1 MLQTN
6 NTLQA
11 QKTTMNNFI
20 VPIDFSETSKN
31 AARFAAHISNGLPG
45 AHLILYNVFDTLEAG
60 VDGTPLADDDAARKT
75 IMELGLQSVQI
86 ELSAITDAR
95 ISCVAEENNHF
106 LDTLEKY
113 VLANNIELIIMGIT
127 GATRLGQIFM
137 GSNTLRIIRKKTVP
151 VIIVPPD
158 ARSKSAKNVM
168 FITDFKDVE
177 KTIPVESVKKVL
189 DLFHPALHIVNVDS
203 EHYVELTEEYKTE
216 RRKLHEM
223 MAEYNPEY
231 YFIRMYD
238 FMEAINQFVADKN
251 IDMIITV
258 PKNQSFFA
266 NLFKTTHTT
275 KLAYHSHIPIVAV
288 H

>member
-1 MLQTN
+1 
-6 NTLQA
+6 
-11 QKTTMNNFI
+11 MNNFI

-31 AARFAAHISNGLPG
+31 AARFAAHISNRLPG

-60 VDGTPLADDDAARKT
+60 VDGTPLADDDAARKA
-75 IMELGLQSVQI
+75 IMELGLQSVQT
-86 ELSAITDAR
+86 ELSEITDAR

-106 LDTLEKY
+106 VDTLEKY
-113 VLANNIELIIMGIT
+113 VLANNIQLIIMGIT

-137 GSNTLRIIRKKTVP
+137 GSNTLRIIRRKTVP

-158 ARSKSAKNVM
+158 AKSKSAKNVM
-168 FITDFKDVE
+168 FISDFKDVQN
-177 KTIPVESVKKVL
+177 TIPADSIKKIL
-189 DLFHPALHIVNVDS
+189 NLFNPALHIVNVDS
-203 EHYVELTEEYKTE
+203 EHYVELTEEYKTQ

-231 YFIRMYD
+231 YFIRIYD

-266 NLFKTTHTT
+266 NLFKTTHTS
-275 KLAYHSHIPIVAV
+275 KLAYHSHVPIVAV

>member
-1 MLQTN
+1 
-6 NTLQA
+6 
-11 QKTTMNNFI
+11 MNNFI

-45 AHLILYNVFDTLEAG
+45 AHLILYNVFDTLEVG

-75 IMELGLQSVQI
+75 IMELGLQSVQS

-95 ISCVAEENNHF
+95 ISCVAEENDHF
-106 LDTLEKY
+106 VDTLEKY
-113 VLANNIELIIMGIT
+113 VLANNIQLIVIGIT
-127 GATRLGQIFM
+127 GATRLGQIFI
-137 GSNTLRIIRKKTVP
+137 GSNTLKIIRRKTVP

-177 KTIPVESVKKVL
+177 KTIPVESVKEVL

-216 RRKLHEM
+216 RSKLHEKL
-223 MAEYNPEY
+223 AEYHPEY

-266 NLFKTTHTT
+266 NLFKTTYTS
-275 KLAYHSHIPIVAV
+275 KLAYHSHVPIVAV